1 MNIKSLMNLPLL
13 LLVALILLNCK
24 KQNTDVLLYNRKYI
38 DELKAVR
45 KDIGF
50 YMARNYIP
58 GGTFAIAKE
67 GEIIYSEGFGT
78 ASKDLDVQVTRNT
91 KFRIG
96 EVSELFTS
104 LIYQKLLENNT
115 LHPDSSV
122 QFYLPEFPEKEYRL
136 PIGHLPYHTSGI
148 REPNFEERD
157 WRGLNISLQKG
168 IENFKSDS
176 LVAPPG
182 IYQIPSIYNYNL
194 LGAIME
200 KATGEHFPKLLAKYV
215 TDTLNL
221 ANTLVDNPF
230 ATIKGR
236 SNYYDHNFVAQVV
249 NATFRDMRY
258 RAPSQGILSNA
269 GDLVKFGNALL
280 YSDYFTE
287 KIKNRLFEPFILS
300 NGLPAPMANGW
311 MLLTNRSGR
320 KIYGKSGSVTGGS
333 AAILVYPEEKL
344 VVACAVNLTST
355 TEDFPVFLMANHFL
369 PEQTFNNDNDR

>member
-45 KDIGF
+45 KDIIF
-50 YMARNYIP
+50 YMSRNYIP

-104 LIYQKLLENNT
+104 LIYQKLLESNT
-115 LHPDSSV
+115 LHPDSAV
-122 QFYLPEFPEKEYRL
+122 QYYLPEFPEKEYRL
-136 PIGHLPYHTSGI
+136 SIGHLPYHTSGI

-176 LVAPPG
+176 LVAPSG

-215 TDTLNL
+215 TDTLGL
-221 ANTLVDNPF
+221 ENTLVDNPF
-230 ATIKGR
+230 VTIKGR

-258 RAPSQGILSNA
+258 RSPSQGILSNA

-287 KIKNRLFEPFILS
+287 EIKNRLFEPFILS

-311 MLLTNRSGR
+311 MLMTDRSGR
-320 KIYGKSGSVTGGS
+320 KIYGRSGSVSGGS

-344 VVACAVNLTST
+344 VVACAINLTSA
-355 TEDFPVFLMANHFL
+355 TEEFPVFLMANHFL
-369 PEQTFNNDNDR
+369 PEQSNN